1 MVHAISVASI
11 QLLWHPQTV
20 HKQMAMDVVQQ
31 NLIYKVRWEAGFGPR
46 AVVWDPI
53 MGKTLYVI
61 EPKIKVECGKEQSIY
76 T

>member
-1 MVHAISVASI
+1 
-11 QLLWHPQTV
+11 
-20 HKQMAMDVVQQ
+20 MAMDVVQQ